1 MFTFKIDYYS
11 VVILQVFSD
20 FPSYKVF
27 PDPSA
32 VVIKKELG
40 GGGFGT
46 VFKATLK
53 QSVSLYCC
61 PLLE

>member
-1 MFTFKIDYYS
+1 MLLSFF
-11 VVILQVFSD
+11 QVFSD

-27 PDPSA
+27 PDPS
-32 VVIKKELG
+32 VVVVKKELG

-53 QSVSLYCC
+53 QSVSLCVHGY
-61 PLLE
+61 L